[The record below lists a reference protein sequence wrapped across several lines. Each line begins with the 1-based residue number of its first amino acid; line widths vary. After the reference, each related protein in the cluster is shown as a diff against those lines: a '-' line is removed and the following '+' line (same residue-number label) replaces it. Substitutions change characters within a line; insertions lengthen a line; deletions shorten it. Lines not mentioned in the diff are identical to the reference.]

1 MSKTSRFVVIVIII
15 LAVAAWVIYPRMD
28 EIFGKENGPA
38 SGGAPAMR
46 GPGVLPVSG
55 MVVSPKLLENKIKVT
70 GSILPNESLQ
80 LKSEVSGLVTKIH
93 FREGQSVKKG
103 TLLVSLKNDQLQAQL
118 EKFKFSRQLAQ
129 ETERRQK
136 LLLNK
141 EAISQEEYDI
151 SLTALNTVE
160 ADIKVVEAQIAQ
172 TSIIAPFDGVLG
184 LREISEGAYITNST
198 IIANFYSIDPVKLD
212 FAIPGKYASEVK
224 AGDIVY
230 FQTEAL
236 TEQFQGQVYAIE
248 PQIDETTRTLRLR
261 AICENDEGKLLPG
274 QFVRIELVM
283 SSIDNALMVPTVSV
297 IPELNGH
304 KVYVATNGKVTSKMV
319 QIGMR
324 TDNEVQI
331 VEGINPQDTVI
342 TSGLLEIR
350 EGSAITISN
359 LSR

>member
-1 MSKTSRFVVIVIII
+1 MSKTSRTIVVVIII
-15 LAVAAWVIYPRMD
+15 LALAAWVVYPRMD
-28 EIFGKENGPA
+28 EIFGKESEA
-38 SGGAPAMR
+38 SGGAPQAMR
-46 GPGVLPVSG
+46 GPGVLPVSAV
-55 MVVSPKLLENKIKVT
+55 VVSPKLLENKIKVT
-70 GSILPNESLQ
+70 GSILPNESLE

-93 FREGQSVKKG
+93 FKEGQSVKRG
-103 TLLVSLKNDQLQAQL
+103 TPLVSLKNDQLQAQL
-118 EKFKFSRQLAQ
+118 EKLKFSKQLAQ

-160 ADIKVVEAQIAQ
+160 ADIRVVEAQIAQ

-198 IIANFYSIDPVKLD
+198 VITNFYSIDPVKLD
-212 FAIPGKYASEVK
+212 FAIPGKYAAEVK
-224 AGDIVY
+224 AGDIIY
-230 FQTEAL
+230 FQTEAM
-236 TEQFQGQVYAIE
+236 TKQFEGEVYAIE

-261 AICENDEGKLLPG
+261 AICSNEEGLLLPG
-274 QFVRIELVM
+274 QFARIELIM

-304 KVYVATNGKVTSKMV
+304 KVFIASNGKVTSKMV
-319 QIGMR
+319 KIGMR
-324 TDNEVQI
+324 TDNSVQI

-350 EGSAITISN
+350 EGSAISISN
-359 LSR
+359 LTR

>member
-1 MSKTSRFVVIVIII
+1 MSKTSRFIVIVIII
-15 LAVAAWVIYPRMD
+15 LAVAAWVVYPRMD
-28 EIFGKENGPA
+28 EIFGTGNQGPA
-38 SGGAPAMR
+38 GGAPAMR
-46 GPGVLPVSG
+46 GPGILPVSG
-55 MVVSPKLLENKIKVT
+55 VVVSPKLLENKIKVT
-70 GSILPNESLQ
+70 GSILPNESLEV
-80 LKSEVSGLVTKIH
+80 KSEVSGLVTKIH
-93 FREGQSVKKG
+93 FKEGQSVKKG
-103 TLLVSLKNDQLQAQL
+103 TLLVSLKNDQLQAQR
-118 EKFKFSRQLAQ
+118 EKLKFSRQLAQ

-198 IIANFYSIDPVKLD
+198 VITNFYSIDPVKLD
-212 FAIPGKYASEVK
+212 FSIPGKYAAEVK
-224 AGDIVY
+224 TGDIIY

-236 TEQFQGQVYAIE
+236 TEQFEGEVYAIE

-261 AICENDEGKLLPG
+261 AICSNEEGKLLPG
-274 QFVRIELVM
+274 QFARIELVM
-283 SSIDNALMVPTVSV
+283 SSIDNALMVPTISV

-304 KVYVATNGKVTSKMV
+304 KVYLAKSGKVTSKMV

-324 TDNEVQI
+324 TDNSVQI
-331 VEGINPQDTVI
+331 LEGLNPQDTVI

-350 EGSAITISN
+350 EGSSISISN
-359 LSR
+359 LTR